1 MLVEENVSYHKELVS
16 LAESLELKN
25 ATARNIISAQSIPDD
40 IEVLFLLS
48 VPAQLKNMLLST
60 ATMLLYTPSNE
71 HFGIVPLE
79 AMLVGVPVLAANSG
93 GPLETILDEETG
105 WLRSVDDPAAWTQV
119 IREALEDRSK
129 KKLQHMGQ
137 QGQQRV
143 LREFSDTKMATK
155 LDEEITNMMKS
166 PRSVVPELPDILLSL
181 GFLGVIVT
189 VIYAVTFRIYQNTRS
204 VHS

>member
-1 MLVEENVSYHKELVS
+1 MLVEENVSYHRELVS

-25 ATARNIISAQSIPDD
+25 ATARNIVSALSVPDD

-48 VPAQLKNMLLST
+48 VPAQLKNMLLNA

-79 AMLVGVPVLAANSG
+79 AMQVGVPVLAASSG

-105 WLRSVDDPAAWTQV
+105 WLRSVDEPAAWTQV
-119 IREALEDRSK
+119 MREALRDRSK
-129 KKLQHMGQ
+129 KKLHRMGQ

-143 LREFSDTKMATK
+143 LKEFSDTKMANK
-155 LDEEITNMMKS
+155 LDEEIEDMMKS
-166 PRSVVPELPDILLSL
+166 PRSIVTELPDILLGL
-181 GFLGVIVT
+181 GILGVVVT
-189 VIYAVTFRIYQNTRS
+189 VIYAVAFRIYQKTRS
-204 VHS
+204 VHP